1 MSHESDDRV
10 CTKESKIAA
19 RYVVTNHCLNMH
31 SAWFCLETLH
41 FNMGKKIFVEATE
54 NTVTQN
60 YCILH
65 GIEYEG
71 YLQMICDTSGS
82 KGQ

>member
-31 SAWFCLETLH
+31 GAWFCLETLH
-41 FNMGKKIFVEATE
+41 FNMGKEDFR
-54 NTVTQN
+54 
-60 YCILH
+60 
-65 GIEYEG
+65 
-71 YLQMICDTSGS
+71 
-82 KGQ
+82 